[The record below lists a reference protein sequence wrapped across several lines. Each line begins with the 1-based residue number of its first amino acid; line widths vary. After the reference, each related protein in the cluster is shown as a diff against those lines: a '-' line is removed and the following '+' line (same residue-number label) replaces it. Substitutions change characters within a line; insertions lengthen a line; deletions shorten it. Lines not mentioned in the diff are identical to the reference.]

1 MSRTALILAAHG
13 SRHEP
18 AANELILAWAATLA
32 ARCDFDEVLAAFHQG
47 EPAFAGAL
55 DRTDAEDIVV
65 VPVMTSE
72 GYYCDEY
79 LPAELAKNRR
89 YGSVRVRVTP
99 PVGVHVMVPELVE
112 ARGLELAARF
122 EVDPGVCAVALIGH
136 GTRRSAGSRVATARL
151 AEALRKRGRFA
162 EVAAFYLDEP
172 PAVEEVPLH
181 LTRATILVL
190 PFLISGGPHAVRD
203 VPSRLGLAAPPT
215 GALPLDGQAHGCR
228 MICDAPFGTDPR
240 VLEVIADLAKTAR
253 TETASPQSNGSTRY
267 RRDPGAPRTL
277 RIGTRG
283 SRLARWQAD
292 HVAER
297 LRAFGVR
304 LEVVEISTV
313 GDRFGDVPIADL
325 PGDAPFTDDISA
337 ALARGEIDL
346 AVHSLKDMPVSAALA
361 AAAVLKRGEV
371 TESLVARDG
380 LRLADL
386 PPGATVG
393 TSSPRRVAQLLA
405 LRPDLVPVTIR
416 GAVDD
421 RVRQVR
427 AGRFDAAILATAGLS
442 RLGLLFETVEEL
454 PLDLFLPAPGQGAVA
469 VQCRPDDAAAREMC
483 RSLDDAESRQAVT
496 AELEFLRPFEFDRT
510 FVAAAYAVPG
520 ASEASRSSVL
530 LRARLLSLDG
540 QQVCDVAVS
549 GEDPAAVARQAIDE
563 ARARFGLVE
572 TVRR

>member
-1 MSRTALILAAHG
+1 MSRAALILAAHG

-18 AANELILAWAATLA
+18 AANELLRAWAATLA
-32 ARCDFDEVLAAFHQG
+32 ARGGFDDVWAAFHQG
-47 EPAFAGAL
+47 EPTFAEAL
-55 DRTDAEDIVV
+55 DQTDAVDIVV

-99 PVGVHVMVPELVE
+99 PVGVHAKVPELVE
-112 ARGLELAARF
+112 TRGLELAARF
-122 EVDPGVCAVALIGH
+122 ELDPGVCGVALIGH

-172 PAVEEVPLH
+172 PTVEEVPIH
-181 LTRATILVL
+181 LTRANILVL

-203 VPSRLGLAAPPT
+203 VPSRLGLATPVT
-215 GALPLDGQAHGCR
+215 GALPLDGKAHGCR

-240 VLEVIADLAKTAR
+240 VLEIIADLAKTAR
-253 TETASPQSNGSTRY
+253 SDTASPQSNGSTRF
-267 RRDPGAPRTL
+267 RPGPAAPL
-277 RIGTRG
+277 RLRLGTRG

-292 HVAER
+292 HVAAR
-297 LRAFGVR
+297 LRALGVR
-304 LEVVEISTV
+304 LEIVEISTA
-313 GDRFGDVPIADL
+313 GDRLGDVAIADL
-325 PGDAPFTDDISA
+325 PGDAPFTDDIDA

-346 AVHSLKDMPVSAALA
+346 AVHSLKDLPVRAALA
-361 AAAVLKRGEV
+361 VAAVLKRGEV
-371 TESLVARDG
+371 SESLVARAD
-380 LRLADL
+380 LRLAEL

-427 AGRFDAAILATAGLS
+427 AERFDAAILATAGLS
-442 RLGLLFETVEEL
+442 RLGLLCEAGEQM
-454 PLDLFLPAPGQGAVA
+454 PLDLFLPAPGQGAMA
-469 VQCRPDDAAAREMC
+469 VQCRSDDAATLEMC
-483 RSLDDAESRQAVT
+483 RSLEDAESRRAVT

-510 FVAAAYAVPG
+510 YVAAAYAI
-520 ASEASRSSVL
+520 ASALDASPSSVL

-540 QQVCDVAVS
+540 QQVCDVSVS
-549 GEDPAAVARQAIDE
+549 GNDPTAVARRAIDE
-563 ARARFGLVE
+563 ATARLGL
-572 TVRR
+572 